1 MTLLGMASVVWI
13 TFDLEGNHE
22 IIFSQGLREASNNQA
37 EALVL
42 LQVLK
47 TLSLRGIK
55 EPS

>member
-1 MTLLGMASVVWI
+1 MKLLGMTSAVWI
-13 TFDLEGNHE
+13 TFDPGGNHE
-22 IIFSQGLREASNNQA
+22 IFFSRGLREASNNQA

-47 TLSLRGIK
+47 TLSLIGIK